1 MKDRIFKNFLLILSY
16 YLSFKNYM
24 FYKEKLLFCM
34 KQINNLQFFVF
45 YIDRY
50 KSFIIYMIND
60 VYLCYV
66 NYVS

>member
-34 KQINNLQFFVF
+34 KQIQFFVF

>member
-1 MKDRIFKNFLLILSY
+1 
-16 YLSFKNYM
+16 M